1 MIHTQIFIVVDIT
14 VVLTRLVLSLRNV
27 NGNVQLQVDAVHGC
41 HVVQY
46 ERKLLSLEARKR
58 RLRHLTHRSAAGKK
72 KSGRPDV
79 FCLIQETAFFLK
91 LKRV

>member
-1 MIHTQIFIVVDIT
+1 M
-14 VVLTRLVLSLRNV
+14 
-27 NGNVQLQVDAVHGC
+27 QLQVDAIHDC

-58 RLRHLTHRSAAGKK
+58 RHRHLTHRSAAGKK

-79 FCLIQETAFFLK
+79 FCLNSGK
-91 LKRV
+91 LLSEESVAKWDNITC

>member
-1 MIHTQIFIVVDIT
+1 M
-14 VVLTRLVLSLRNV
+14 LSPRNV

-58 RLRHLTHRSAAGKK
+58 RQGHLTHRSAERKK

-79 FCLIQETAFFLK
+79 FCFNSGNSFFSPRTEDSVAK
-91 LKRV
+91 WDNITR

>member
-1 MIHTQIFIVVDIT
+1 M
-14 VVLTRLVLSLRNV
+14 LTRLVLSLRNV

-58 RLRHLTHRSAAGKK
+58 RQRHLTHRSAAGKK
-72 KSGRPDV
+72 KSGRPGV
-79 FCLIQETAFFLK
+79 FCLNSGNSFFSK
-91 LKRV
+91 TEESVAKWDNITH